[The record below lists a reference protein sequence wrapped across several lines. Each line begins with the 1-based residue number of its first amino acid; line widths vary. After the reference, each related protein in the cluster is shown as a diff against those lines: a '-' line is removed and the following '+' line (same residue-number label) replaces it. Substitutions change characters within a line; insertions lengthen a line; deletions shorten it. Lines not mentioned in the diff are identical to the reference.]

1 MNTEWQCFT
10 MLIGFYKYPVSLQFN
25 KQTYINT
32 REILCFQGKY
42 NFKFLPKN
50 TVYNCYKFS

>member
-25 KQTYINT
+25 KQTDINI
-32 REILCFQGKY
+32 REILCFQG
-42 NFKFLPKN
+42 NFMFF
-50 TVYNCYKFS
+50 VFSRKRQL